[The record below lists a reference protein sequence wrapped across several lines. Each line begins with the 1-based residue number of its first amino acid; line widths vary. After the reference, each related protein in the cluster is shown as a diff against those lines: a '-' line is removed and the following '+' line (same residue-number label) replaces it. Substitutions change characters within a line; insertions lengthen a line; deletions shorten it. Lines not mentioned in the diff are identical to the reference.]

1 MIPQKTY
8 RPNTQSDR
16 RRYVDEVQL
25 EPPIMF
31 YMQNPSRSG
40 MSLQDALHGRFMNL
54 CDRDEHMFE
63 QRGPSVSIRLMW
75 PGYAPWSK
83 QIPTRDFRTPPQPIT
98 RAKLAKNVAKTVQRF
113 IQDMEQRPMEDD
125 ADIRWRVGP
134 GHIQLQD
141 LALVGLQHVSMGSWQ
156 AYLILRR

>member
-63 QRGPSVSIRLMW
+63 QRGPSVSIRLMVCLEHVVATDSMRAHCVHS
-75 PGYAPWSK
+75 G
-83 QIPTRDFRTPPQPIT
+83 RDTPPGASKYPPGT
-98 RAKLAKNVAKTVQRF
+98 SGHRLNPSRGRSSQRT
-113 IQDMEQRPMEDD
+113 
-125 ADIRWRVGP
+125 
-134 GHIQLQD
+134 
-141 LALVGLQHVSMGSWQ
+141 
-156 AYLILRR
+156 LRRQSNASFR